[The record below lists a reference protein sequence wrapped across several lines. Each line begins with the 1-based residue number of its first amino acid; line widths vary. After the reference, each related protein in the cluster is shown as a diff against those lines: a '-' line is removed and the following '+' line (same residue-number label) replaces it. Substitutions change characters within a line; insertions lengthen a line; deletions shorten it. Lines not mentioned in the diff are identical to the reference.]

1 MFLSERD
8 CQRWKTFDIRP
19 AISKAKTPTEALFD
33 GFGIGLEVMT
43 ESKL

>member
-8 CQRWKTFDIRP
+8 CQRWKSFDIRP
-19 AISKAKTPTEALFD
+19 AISKASTPTEDFFD
-33 GFGIGLEVMT
+33 GFGIGVEVMT